1 MKRYLYTLLGLLLFV
16 ACNNDE
22 DLELDST
29 GLATV
34 TYLTTPNGLGD
45 NGYNDEAAE
54 GIFAF
59 AFETGTRL
67 RLLQPN
73 NDTEAEQMYSQW
85 LTENADADSAVL
97 IIGSSVYEAMAR
109 RVSAQHQA
117 ELKDIH
123 QRGGRVLL
131 FETEAAIEGITTMAI
146 SRYGASYLCGA
157 MSGAFDA
164 LVLSAVKGNPI
175 LDVSVKGFLDGYN
188 AHHAEGTF
196 DGLSTGTHVEVK
208 YLSDNETG
216 FAMPDSAYHLVSARM
231 AESFVYR
238 EMIFP
243 LLGGSAIGVLRAMN
257 DVEDNYGLVIGMDV
271 DQSALSTRV
280 PFSMVVHTGDVLH
293 RYLDDWLADREW
305 PASCTLGMAEGGAD
319 VMLHPSFY
327 QKDVPMDDRY
337 RDPETFKRLYEQ
349 YKEEAMNGEESL
361 TPAPSPVGEGSA
373 ERDGE

>member
-1 MKRYLYTLLGLLLFV
+1 MKRYLYTLLGLVLFT
-16 ACNNDE
+16 ACSNDE
-22 DLELDST
+22 ELELDST

-45 NGYNDEAAE
+45 NGYNDAASE

-73 NDTEAEQMYSQW
+73 NDTEAEQMFSQW
-85 LTENADADSAVL
+85 LVENADADSAML
-97 IIGSSVYEAMAR
+97 IIGSSVYEQMAR

-117 ELKDIH
+117 ELANVH
-123 QRGGRVLL
+123 GRGGRVLL
-131 FETEAAIEGITTMAI
+131 FETETAIEGITTMAV

-188 AHHAEGTF
+188 AHHAEDTR
-196 DGLSTGTHVEVK
+196 VEVH
-208 YLSDNETG
+208 YLSDNELG
-216 FAMPDSAYHLVSARM
+216 FAMPDSAYKLMSARI
-231 AESFVYR
+231 AESCVYR
-238 EMIFP
+238 EMVFP

-257 DVEDNYGLVIGMDV
+257 DEEANLGLVIGMDV
-271 DQSALSTRV
+271 DQSALSSRV
-280 PFSMVVHTGDVLH
+280 PFSMVVYIGDVLH
-293 RYLDDWLADREW
+293 RYLDDWLLGREW

-327 QKDVPMDDRY
+327 QEGVPMDNRY
-337 RDPETFKRLYEQ
+337 RDPETFKRLYEK
-349 YKEEAMNGEESL
+349 YKEEAMNNE
-361 TPAPSPVGEGSA
+361 
-373 ERDGE
+373 

>member
-1 MKRYLYTLLGLLLFV
+1 MAGCYCFLSLTISLLLLA
-16 ACNNDE
+16 ACSKD
-22 DLELDST
+22 DDVELDST

-45 NGYNDEAAE
+45 NGYNDAAAE

-67 RLLQPN
+67 RMLQPN
-73 NDTEAEQMYSQW
+73 DEAQAERMYRKW
-85 LTENADADSAVL
+85 LTDNADADSAVL
-97 IIGSSVYEAMAR
+97 IIGSSVYEQMAR

-117 ELKDIH
+117 ELADVH
-123 QRGGRVLL
+123 GRGGRVLL
-131 FETEAAIEGITTMAI
+131 FETETAIEGISTLAV

-188 AHHAEGTF
+188 AHHAEGTCAE
-196 DGLSTGTHVEVK
+196 LQ

-216 FAMPDSAYHLVSARM
+216 FAMPDSAYRLMSARI

-238 EMIFP
+238 EMVFP

-257 DVEDNYGLVIGMDV
+257 DEEANLGLVIGMDV
-271 DQSALSTRV
+271 DQSALSSRV
-280 PFSMVVHTGDVLH
+280 PFSMVVYIGDVLH
-293 RYLDDWLADREW
+293 RYLDDWLLGREW
-305 PASCTLGMAEGGAD
+305 PASCTLGMAEGGTD

-327 QKDVPMDDRY
+327 QEGVPMDNRY
-337 RDPETFKRLYEQ
+337 RDPETFKRLYEK
-349 YKEEAMNGEESL
+349 YKEEAIREEGK
-361 TPAPSPVGEGSA
+361 THPAPSL
-373 ERDGE
+373 

>member
-1 MKRYLYTLLGLLLFV
+1 MRHRIWTDFLAGCYCFLSLTISLLLLA
-16 ACNNDE
+16 ACSKDNE
-22 DLELDST
+22 VEET
-29 GLATV
+29 QAGLATV

-45 NGYNDEAAE
+45 NGYNDAAAE

-73 NDTEAEQMYSQW
+73 NDTEAEQMFSQW
-85 LTENADADSAVL
+85 LVENADADSAVL

-117 ELKDIH
+117 ELANVH
-123 QRGGRVLL
+123 GRGGRVLL
-131 FETEAAIEGITTMAI
+131 FETETAIEGITTMAV

-175 LDVSVKGFLDGYN
+175 LEESVKGFLDGYN
-188 AHHAEGTF
+188 AHHAEDTR
-196 DGLSTGTHVEVK
+196 VEVQ
-208 YLSDNETG
+208 YLSDNELG
-216 FAMPDSAYHLVSARM
+216 FAMPDSAYKLMSARI

-238 EMIFP
+238 EMVFP
-243 LLGGSAIGVLRAMN
+243 RLGGSAIGVLRAMN
-257 DVEDNYGLVIGMDV
+257 DKEANLGLVIGMDV
-271 DQSALSTRV
+271 DQSALSSRV
-280 PFSMVVHTGDVLH
+280 PFSMVVYIGDVLH
-293 RYLDDWLADREW
+293 RYLDDWLLGREW
-305 PASCTLGMAEGGAD
+305 PASCTLGMAEGGTD

-327 QKDVPMDDRY
+327 QEGVPMDNRY

-349 YKEEAMNGEESL
+349 YKEEAMNNE
-361 TPAPSPVGEGSA
+361 
-373 ERDGE
+373 